1 MAADEEKKTAGPEEA
16 GTGAEKKERKYWPLA
31 LGLTFAVLAGGAYY
45 AATGLSDTAHKL
57 GGGED
62 YAKLAADNVV
72 YSGKSQGRPG
82 DVFAVSGQASSSQ
95 AADSSP
101 SALNPALVPAQGEL
115 AAAADGSSAAGGG
128 AARQGGASGDAAAAQ
143 PGPRAA
149 GGGAGLSMAGRLKT
163 TVSLSRG
170 GGAAVS
176 RSSGL
181 GAASVFAQN
190 GTAVGRAS
198 AQSQTASASLKKGGR
213 GGVLEA
219 LKGAFVASLYGAR
232 LASNDAAKAWVSK
245 AFDATPD
252 AEESIAYGDQ
262 VRTQLDKVNPSS
274 IPRFLKEQDLSAG
287 GAKTLASSAVSEPKM
302 DKTDTDA
309 ALNEDKAYQREKM
322 MKDLSS
328 SMINSIFAGVSGSG
342 DGSAPKTKTVDDGT
356 GGTQTY
362 SLFASPE
369 DQQTY
374 SDMQLQQYV
383 DAYGYGGECGCTQDA
398 PCCCLQSTGAG
409 AAGSGAL
416 ADFPSGN

>member
-1 MAADEEKKTAGPEEA
+1 MAADEEKKAAGPEEA

-45 AATGLSDTAHKL
+45 AATGLSDAAHKL

-62 YAKLAADNVV
+62 YEKLAADNAV

-82 DVFAVSGQASSSQ
+82 DVFAVSGQASSSP
-95 AADSSP
+95 AAESSP
-101 SALNPALVPAQGEL
+101 SALNPALVPTREEL
-115 AAAADGSSAAGGG
+115 VAEANGSPAAGGG
-128 AARQGGASGDAAAAQ
+128 AVPRGGASADSAAPQ
-143 PGPRAA
+143 PGPGAPAR
-149 GGGAGLSMAGRLKT
+149 GAGLSMAGRLKT
-163 TVSLSRG
+163 AASLPRG

-176 RSSGL
+176 GP

-198 AQSQTASASLKKGGR
+198 AQSQTAPAPSKKGGR
-213 GGVLEA
+213 GGVLES

-232 LASNDAAKAWVSK
+232 LASNDAAAAWVSK

-252 AEESIAYGDQ
+252 AEEAIAYGDQ
-262 VRTQLDKVNPSS
+262 VRTQLDKVNPNS
-274 IPRFLKEQDLSAG
+274 IPRFLKEQDLSAD
-287 GAKTLASSAVSEPKM
+287 GARTLMPSDVSEPKM

-309 ALNEDKAYQREKM
+309 ALNDDKAYQREKM

-409 AAGSGAL
+409 ADGGGAL